1 VVPGG
6 TTALSLRTAT
16 TALSLRTAARLVAR
30 TARTSPA
37 RPALAL
43 ATMASSAKLASA
55 SARKPG
61 VAAPHEIADFVAR
74 AGSHLVVVDA
84 RGGDAVEPSAAGA
97 PMPPTPDRPRAISAP
112 LNRATNSLDL
122 QAIPQAWIDAAG
134 GREKLFVITHCGGG
148 GRGQKAKEFL
158 LKHGFKN
165 VINGGGPE
173 DKPCWTEFAN
183 K

>member
-1 VVPGG
+1 MVPGG
-6 TTALSLRTAT
+6 TTALSLRTAGR
-16 TALSLRTAARLVAR
+16 LRLVAR
-30 TARTSPA
+30 AARSSPA

-43 ATMASSAKLASA
+43 ATMATSANLANA

-97 PMPPTPDRPRAISAP
+97 PLPPAPGRPRAISAP

-158 LKHGFKN
+158 LKHGFNN

-173 DKPCWTEFAN
+173 DKPCWDEFAS